1 MSKAIF
7 TYDGTTSHIQC
18 KPNEKMKDICNSFCK
33 KANIDISSIYFLYG
47 GDKLKEELT
56 FEENLNND
64 DKKRNEMNII
74 VNKIN
79 SDLDNN
85 NKFIIKSKDIICPKC
100 FESIK
105 IKINN
110 YKISLY
116 NCINKHEIKDIPLDQ
131 FENTQNINQSKIIC
145 QNCNQNTK
153 IDSYKSIFYLQ
164 YMQ

>member
-7 TYDGTTSHIQC
+7 NYDGTTTHIQC
-18 KPNEKMKDICNSFCK
+18 KPNETMKDICNSFCK
-33 KANIDISSIYFLYG
+33 KANIDINSIYFLYG

-79 SDLDNN
+79 SDGNN
-85 NKFIIKSKDIICPKC
+85 NFMIKSKDIICPKC
-100 FESIK
+100 FKSIN

-131 FENTQNINQSKIIC
+131 FENTQNIDQAKIIC
-145 QNCNQNTK
+145 ENCNKNTK
-153 IDSYKSIFYLQ
+153 IDSYKNQFYFCNI
-164 YMQ
+164 